1 MGRLKRSVAGTVL
14 CAGVVSGCMTLAF
27 PVCAADA
34 ASALMQ
40 DMGTQKVSVQ
50 AKDMGTQK
58 VSIQAKKMNKNN
70 WYKKVL
76 KKKKGSYKVRCWNYQ
91 YSYAYK
97 TIRTNVSSYSYYKT
111 VDINKDGTKELLLS
125 TSSTGRGMDSRV
137 LVLTFRKGKVKPL
150 MAFEELRN
158 GLFLRGKKL
167 YAQ

>member
-58 VSIQAKKMNKNN
+58 VSIQAKKMNKN
-70 WYKKVL
+70 K
-76 KKKKGSYKVRCWNYQ
+76 
-91 YSYAYK
+91 
-97 TIRTNVSSYSYYKT
+97 
-111 VDINKDGTKELLLS
+111 
-125 TSSTGRGMDSRV
+125 
-137 LVLTFRKGKVKPL
+137 
-150 MAFEELRN
+150 
-158 GLFLRGKKL
+158 
-167 YAQ
+167 